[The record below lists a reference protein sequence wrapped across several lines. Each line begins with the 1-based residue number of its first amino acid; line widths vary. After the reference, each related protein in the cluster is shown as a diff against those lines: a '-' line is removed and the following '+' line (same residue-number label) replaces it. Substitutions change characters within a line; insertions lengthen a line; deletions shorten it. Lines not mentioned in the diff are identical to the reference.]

1 MNAMQQSVASKPI
14 PVHKGQFLVG
24 NTLQFTRDPLQF
36 LLGLQ
41 RQYER
46 IVKTRLVGRDIYVL
60 LHPDDAKHV
69 LQENNRNYRKSESYR
84 VLGLFLGNGLL
95 NSEGD
100 FWRRQR
106 RLAQPAFH
114 KQRLAL
120 LAQTMIAEGQE
131 LVNRWLK
138 PASDKPVNVSVDMME
153 VTLSIVTKSLFG
165 ADVKHQLGGLSAS
178 LNTII
183 DFANET
189 LTSFVRIPLQYP
201 TPRNLAFKRSVQRVE
216 AIIYEIIEGRRREL
230 ATHPNANHDDLLDML
245 LRAQDEET
253 GESMTDQQLRDEVT
267 TIFMAGHETT
277 AVAMSWALYLLAQHP
292 EIAQKVRQE
301 VLNVVGPTGTPG
313 FEHVRELRYTMQ
325 VIQEVMRLYPPAW
338 VVSRRS
344 LGPDTYGEHAVGPNA
359 YVLISP
365 YVLHRDPAQWACPN
379 AFHPDHFSPGEQRER
394 HPYAYIPF
402 GGGPRLCI
410 GNNFALMEM
419 QLLLALLIRQ
429 FEFSLATP
437 HQEVRPHASITLR
450 PEGGLQLKV
459 TPVKPMSFVA
469 V

>member
-1 MNAMQQSVASKPI
+1 MNVIHPQLDIKEI
-14 PVHKGQFLVG
+14 PAHKGQFLVG

-36 LLGLQ
+36 LSGLQ

-106 RLAQPAFH
+106 RLAQPAFY

-120 LAQTMIAEGQE
+120 LAETMVAEGQE
-131 LVNRWLK
+131 LVNRWSK
-138 PASDKPVNVSVDMME
+138 TKAGKPVNVSVDIME
-153 VTLSIVTKSLFG
+153 VTLSIVTKALFG
-165 ADVKHQLGGLSAS
+165 ADVKHQLRGISES

-183 DFANET
+183 EFANET
-189 LTSFVRIPLQYP
+189 LTSFVRIPLRYP

-216 AIIYEIIEGRRREL
+216 GIIYEIIESRRREL
-230 ATHPNANHDDLLDML
+230 STQPDIDHEDLLDML
-245 LRAQDEET
+245 LRAHDEET
-253 GESMTDQQLRDEVT
+253 GEGMTDQQLRDEVT

-277 AVAMSWALYLLAQHP
+277 AVAMSWALYLLAQNP
-292 EIAQKVRQE
+292 EIARQLRQE
-301 VLNVVGPTGTPG
+301 VLDVVGTTELPG
-313 FEHVRELRYTMQ
+313 YGHVRELKYTMQ
-325 VIQEVMRLYPPAW
+325 VVQEVMRLYPPAW
-338 VVSRRS
+338 VISRRS
-344 LGPDTYGEHAVGPNA
+344 LGPDSFGEYAVDTNA
-359 YVLISP
+359 YVLVCP
-365 YVLHRDPAQWACPN
+365 YLLHRDPARWAFPN
-379 AFHPDHFSPGEQRER
+379 AFHPDHFLPERIRER

-419 QLLLALLIRQ
+419 QLLLAILVRQ
-429 FEFSLATP
+429 FDFSLATA
-437 HQEVRPHASITLR
+437 HQEVHPHASVTLR
-450 PEGGLQLKV
+450 PKGELLLNV
-459 TPVKPMSFVA
+459 TPV
-469 V
+469 